1 MNQACLCCGKFP
13 PANLPNGTS
22 RFCVHCGWPRVQEC
36 PYDCGERN
44 IAVIADGDSRWNCPS
59 CRRPLARSKDLRSG
73 RAYRHGEEVGE
84 PTESFVVDWPNFGGP
99 RGTRTVSLKKS
110 AFDFTVER
118 RGNGYAR
125 QNPVPLDAVRTS
137 GQTVVLSERDL
148 IIWDELDTSIPVRI
162 SLNYSTVGRLT
173 ASGWNVFAR
182 VKPGIVHVDILT
194 RTVTVVTGEDA
205 HQIYALPGGNLL
217 AAHDRGLVLHKF
229 SSEGGWTESPVRVGT
244 EKVLSFLGSPEGVVV
259 QFADGNVGIVS
270 GTGVWHHVVDA
281 QVKGTDLQDP
291 WLQGDSVVVPSQNLG
306 NIRAQT
312 FGLRHPFTSGTTKTD
327 LGIDRSRTMF
337 FTGNPNVLVTVRQGG
352 GGPGLSASRALVYR
366 ENFDEDRVAFT
377 LPDTYQLM
385 ATIGLSGATQ
395 VVVILCKEG
404 AHCQL
409 ELRNITTG
417 QVLTAEN
424 QIAGNLDF
432 ARLLGTEDGFVFVRF
447 HGTDL
452 IFARYS
458 VTA

>member
-22 RFCVHCGWPRVQEC
+22 RFCVHCGWPRLQEC
-36 PYDCGERN
+36 PYGCGERN
-44 IAVIADGDSRWNCPS
+44 IAVIADGDSRWTCPN
-59 CRRPLARSKDLRSG
+59 CRRPLARSQDLRSG

-84 PTESFVVDWPNFGGP
+84 PTDSYVVDWPNFGGP
-99 RGTRTVSLKKS
+99 GGTRTVSLKKN
-110 AFDFTVER
+110 AFDFTAER
-118 RGNGYAR
+118 CGTAHFR

-137 GQTVVLSERDL
+137 GQTVVMSDRDL
-148 IIWDELDTSIPVRI
+148 VIWDELDGSIPTRI
-162 SLNYSTVGRLT
+162 SLNYPTVGRLT

-194 RTVTVVTGEDA
+194 GTASVVTGEDA
-205 HQIYALPGGNLL
+205 HQIYALAGGHLL
-217 AAHDRGLVLHKF
+217 AAHDRGLVLRTL
-229 SSEGGWTESPVRVGT
+229 SSEGGWTETVVRAGT
-244 EKVLSFLGSPEGVVV
+244 EKVLSFLGSPEGVIV
-259 QFADGNVGIVS
+259 QLADGNVGLVS
-270 GTGVWHHVVDA
+270 ATGVWNGVVDA
-281 QVKGTDLQDP
+281 QVKESDLQDP
-291 WLQGDSVVVPSQNLG
+291 WLQGETVVIPSQNLG
-306 NIRAQT
+306 NVRAQS
-312 FGLRHPFTSGTTKTD
+312 FALKHPFASGTTKTD

-337 FTGNPNVLVTVRQGG
+337 FTGSPNLLVTVRQGG
-352 GGPGLSASRALVYR
+352 GGAGLSATRALVYR
-366 ENFDEDRVAFT
+366 ENFIEDRVAFT
-377 LPDTYQLM
+377 LPDSLSAL

-395 VVVILCKEG
+395 VVVILCKERV
-404 AHCQL
+404 HCHL

-424 QIAGNLDF
+424 QIAGNLEF